1 MKRTLIYLFLPLM
14 FVSCSLFNS
23 ENEGELSI
31 ELNPD
36 QVLIDEKPTLV
47 IENRTVKTIRYHCG
61 HTVEVYNN
69 GNWETATTTGCANS
83 FPVFIKPNDTHSIP
97 ISLFVEETGTYRA
110 IVSISLK
117 DGDDWVSDQRMTNSI
132 EVTE

>member
-83 FPVFIKPNDTHSIP
+83 FPVFINPMIP
-97 ISLFVEETGTYRA
+97 TRF
-110 IVSISLK
+110 
-117 DGDDWVSDQRMTNSI
+117 Q
-132 EVTE
+132 